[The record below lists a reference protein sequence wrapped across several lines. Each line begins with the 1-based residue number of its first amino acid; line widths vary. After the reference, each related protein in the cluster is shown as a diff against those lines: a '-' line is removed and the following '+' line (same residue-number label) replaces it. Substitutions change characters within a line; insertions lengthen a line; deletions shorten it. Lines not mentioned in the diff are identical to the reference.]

1 MASTVDLL
9 PVNLQNTLHEIIERT
24 NACGGSIRVI
34 LISTAEGVPL
44 GRAYSSADRE
54 TPLNEEVLSNIEST
68 WAPASKQF
76 PLLNMG
82 KEVKIVT
89 AIYDN
94 SKFSSLCVL
103 HIEMKRRSVS
113 NNMLLIFL
121 ALILIGAIFHVYQAP
136 VVVTILVGMNANLG
150 AIRSTAIPLL
160 KGVLEPLCTELL
172 NSLSPARDWQDADH
186 PYPQQGYYQ

>member
-1 MASTVDLL
+1 MTTVSFL
-9 PVNLQNTLHEIIERT
+9 
-24 NACGGSIRVI
+24 
-34 LISTAEGVPL
+34 
-44 GRAYSSADRE
+44 
-54 TPLNEEVLSNIEST
+54 
-68 WAPASKQF
+68 
-76 PLLNMG
+76 
-82 KEVKIVT
+82 
-89 AIYDN
+89 
-94 SKFSSLCVL
+94 LCVL
-103 HIEMKRRSVS
+103 HIKMTRFIS
-113 NNMLLIFL
+113 NILHIFL